1 MLIFPFVQTNIT
13 SQMWPN
19 GDKGTI
25 RLKIK
30 EIKLFKAIISMKNC
44 DKNSSVKT
52 VWKELLKEDM
62 KMMDLK

>member
-1 MLIFPFVQTNIT
+1 
-13 SQMWPN
+13 MWPN